1 MKKTCYLVFV
11 AFLWTLIMTVPAW
24 CDDAPEGDYILF
36 NGIYNSAVIQKS
48 NTSVFLEKR
57 LLKLDKK
64 SGDTWML
71 IDQMRNGEEIKY
83 WKKISDSHSV
93 K

>member
-1 MKKTCYLVFV
+1 MKKIRYLIFV
-11 AFLWTLIMTVPAW
+11 PFLWTLAMAVPAW
-24 CDDAPEGDYILF
+24 GENAPEGDYILF
-36 NGIYNSAVIQKS
+36 NGLYNSAVIQKS
-48 NTSVFLEKR
+48 STTVFLEKR
-57 LLKLDKK
+57 LFRIDKK

-83 WKKISDSHSV
+83 WKKISENHSS